1 MLLYLSPEQPHVW
14 IVQIREEG
22 KRDRK
27 HKQQS
32 LKVGQQLWEVR
43 KCTNKDK
50 GDSCTKLRRGK
61 LF

>member
-1 MLLYLSPEQPHVW
+1 MLLYLAPEKTYVW
-14 IVQIREEG
+14 MEQIREEG
-22 KRDRK
+22 KRDGK

-32 LKVGQQLWEVR
+32 LEVGQQLWEVK
-43 KCTNKDK
+43 KCTIKDK